1 VTRSITTIMDR
12 SARMGEKT
20 IKKVLMNSGLTEK
33 EAEVYIF
40 LAQHD
45 VRKGADIARLLR
57 KDRAQV
63 FRILR
68 RLQTKGF
75 VEATLEFPKRFTVV
89 PFENIIDSIVN
100 AKQKEVDYIKEAKED
115 LLDFMSKKRK
125 AEVLEKFLVVKGNR
139 RIYQKISQ
147 IIKDTKQQLSV
158 VATFKDLMRS
168 YRFGIFD
175 NALDHPLRSHVQ
187 FRFLTEFSKRNSRA
201 LKAVTAKIPKTDF
214 NFKVKNPDL
223 GFSVFPRMITRDNE
237 ELLFFTSRTDKDEKA
252 DICLWTNC
260 KSIVQTFTA
269 VFDDLWRNSTEL
281 QEKIAERETGKS
293 ISIQDPENS
302 EKKYWKTLREAKNE
316 IVVMTSAKNLINFW
330 EWKPPLEKW
339 KKKAVSIKIMA
350 PITKENFEI
359 AEQLSNSSEVR
370 HIAESRI
377 GTTVVDGKHVFQ
389 FKTPLTFQEAPDFDM
404 AFKPEFYSN
413 NLEYV
418 SRVKCVL
425 NSLWRKARAPSPIM
439 LKSIVQ
445 PPPEG
450 IGIDESYISGSER
463 PNNPYTKIAFPIE
476 RKPGTITERQVLDK
490 MLNAKKNAAKNCL
503 KDEVVFYGKFAEA
516 VIHPPEQPNLPEMI
530 IQVCFLNEKS
540 YFGEEKWLSV
550 LLQLDTPK
558 GKAFVPVASVQDRA
572 VDLDYRERL
581 VSKSPAIRKIQI
593 LDKGQFQVQTNGN
606 ILFAGWT
613 KPIPLL
619 GKYTLPP
626 SCLLFEGYG
635 KTKSGVIK
643 IFTGTS
649 FEQTWEYNGLEAFV
663 TFFHPSSKYSGPG
676 TDGRLGREIIITQ
689 SHSLPSPHKWI

>member
-1 VTRSITTIMDR
+1 
-12 SARMGEKT
+12 MGEET
-20 IKKVLMNSGLTEK
+20 IKKVLMSSGLTEK

-40 LAQHD
+40 IAQHD
-45 VRKGADIARLLR
+45 VRTGAEIAKLLR
-57 KDRAQV
+57 KDKAQV

-68 RLQTKGF
+68 RLQAKGF
-75 VEATLEFPKRFTVV
+75 MEATLEFPSRFTVV
-89 PFENIIDSIVN
+89 PFENVIDSLVKS
-100 AKQKEVDYIKEAKED
+100 KQEEITSIKEAKKD
-115 LLDFMSKKRK
+115 LLDFISKKRK
-125 AEVLEKFLVVKGNR
+125 AEVLEKFLVIKGSR

-147 IIKDTKQQLSV
+147 IIKDTKHQLSLA
-158 VATFKDLMRS
+158 ATFKDLMRS

-187 FRFLTEFSKRNSRA
+187 FRFLTEFSKRNSKA
-201 LKAVTAKIPKTDF
+201 LKAVTAKIPKTNF

-237 ELLFFTSRTDKDEKA
+237 ELLFFTSRTDKDEKG

-281 QEKIAERETGKS
+281 QEKISESEIDKN
-293 ISIQDPENS
+293 ISIEDS
-302 EKKYWKTLREAKNE
+302 EKSENKYLKTLREAKNE
-316 IVVMTSAKNLINFW
+316 IVIVTSAKNLINFW
-330 EWKPPLEKW
+330 EKKPPLKEW
-339 KKKAVSIKIMA
+339 KKKAISVKIMA
-350 PITKENFEI
+350 PITKENFGV
-359 AEQLSNSSEVR
+359 AEQLSSSSEVR
-370 HIAESRI
+370 HIAESQI
-377 GTTVVDGKHVFQ
+377 GTTIVDGKHLFQ
-389 FKTPLTFQEAPDFDM
+389 FKTPLTFQEDPDFDGS
-404 AFKPEFYSN
+404 FKPEFYSD

-418 SRVKCVL
+418 DRVKCL
-425 NSLWRKARAPSPIM
+425 IDNLWRKARAPSPIT
-439 LKSIVQ
+439 LKSTIE

-476 RKPGTITERQVLDK
+476 RKPGAITERQVLDK
-490 MLNAKKNAAKNCL
+490 MLNAEKNAANNCL

-516 VIHPPEQPNLPEMI
+516 VIHPPEQTNLPETI
-530 IQVCFLNEKS
+530 IQVSYLNEKS

-613 KPIPLL
+613 KPIPLFL

-643 IFTGTS
+643 MFTGTS
-649 FEQTWEYNGLEAFV
+649 FAQIWEYNGLEAFV

-689 SHSLPSPHKWI
+689 SHSLTSPHKWR